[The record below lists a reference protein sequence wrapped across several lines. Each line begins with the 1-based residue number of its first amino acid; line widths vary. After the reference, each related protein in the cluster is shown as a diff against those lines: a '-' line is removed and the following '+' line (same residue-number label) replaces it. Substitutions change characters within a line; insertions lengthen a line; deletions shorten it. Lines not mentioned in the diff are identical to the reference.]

1 MTYFII
7 LLPLIP
13 LIGFLISLVVPSQN
27 ERLIS
32 GVAFITTGL
41 QLFTSLIF
49 TIFWIQAGSQVLTS
63 ENMVIFRSGSYE
75 YALDLFL
82 DRITLVFLLTGAV
95 LTFLVTTYSRRYLHR
110 EEGYK
115 RFFYTILLFFS
126 GYNITIFSGNFE
138 TLFIGWEILGIT
150 SFLLISFYRDR
161 YLPVKNAVKVFSVYR
176 LADVSI
182 LLAIWASHHFWS
194 TYITFEKISDY
205 QLVDRQLQAHDLVGT
220 ALSVMIVL
228 AAAAK
233 SAQLPFSSWLPRA
246 MEGPTPST
254 AIFYGALSVNMGV
267 FLLLRTWPFWQ
278 HQPGIRLLIG
288 AIGLS
293 TSLVATGIARVQS
306 SVKSQIAYASISQIG
321 LIFVEIAAGLENL
334 ALLHFAGNAFLRAIQ
349 LLISPSIVSQ
359 RIGQYPGAE
368 ESSAISLK
376 RFVPERLWIGL
387 YMLSLKEWGMDLFM
401 YRYLWNP
408 FKKIGGA
415 LGFLTAR
422 RVGLF
427 LTALYLAGIFFCFN
441 RHYVPLE
448 LGEWLSIAFSLLGLM
463 MAIKSFSE
471 RKNVWLSWILVI
483 TNHLWVALAVSC
495 NKRVP
500 GDQLMMYLSGVV
512 IAGLAGY
519 WCLLRLRKMGRHM
532 GLGQFHGHIQ
542 RHKRIGI
549 VFFLSCLGL
558 SGFPITPTF
567 IGEDLVFSHI
577 HQNQVLFAFFVSL
590 GCIINGLSLIR
601 IYARV
606 FLGPGMRSQYELNY
620 RSS

>member
-7 LLPLIP
+7 LSLLIP
-13 LIGFLISLVVPSQN
+13 LAGFLISLLSPSRN
-27 ERLIS
+27 EGLIS
-32 GVAFITTGL
+32 RIVFITTGL
-41 QLFTSLIF
+41 QLIISLTFTATWILTGGQSL
-49 TIFWIQAGSQVLTS
+49 AS
-63 ENMVIFRSGSYE
+63 ESMVIFRSGSYE
-75 YALDLFL
+75 YGLDLYF
-82 DRITLVFLLTGAV
+82 DKITSVFLLAGTI

-115 RFFYTILLFFS
+115 RFFYTILLFYS

-176 LADVSI
+176 LADVGI
-182 LLAIWASHHFWS
+182 LLAVWASHHLWS
-194 TYITFEKISDY
+194 SYITFEKISDY
-205 QLVDRQLQAHDLVGT
+205 HLVHHQLQAHGLIGIAV
-220 ALSVMIVL
+220 SVMIVL

-254 AIFYGALSVNMGV
+254 AIFYGALSAHMGV

-288 AIGLS
+288 IIGLS
-293 TSLVATGIARVQS
+293 TGIVATAIARTQS

-334 ALLHFAGNAFLRAIQ
+334 ALLHFAGNAFLRATQ

-359 RIGQYPGAE
+359 RIGEYRRVK
-368 ESSAISLK
+368 ESSFNLEKWI
-376 RFVPERLWIGL
+376 PERLRNGL
-387 YMLSLKEWGMDLFM
+387 YVLSLQEWGLDSFM

-408 FKKIGGA
+408 FKKVGGA
-415 LGFLTAR
+415 LGFLNAR

-427 LTALYLAGIFFCFN
+427 FIPVYLTGAFFCFHQ
-441 RHYVPLE
+441 RYVPTE
-448 LGEWLSIAFSLLGLM
+448 LRAWLPAAFSLLGLV

-471 RKNVWLSWILVI
+471 RKNVWLSWILI
-483 TNHLWVALAVSC
+483 IANHLWVALAVSF
-495 NKRVP
+495 NERIP
-500 GDQLMMYLSGVV
+500 AGQLLLCLSGVI
-512 IAGLAGY
+512 IAGPAGY
-519 WCLLRLRKMGRHM
+519 WCLSRLRKLEGHI
-532 GLGQFHGHIQ
+532 GLSQFHGHIQ
-542 RHKRIGI
+542 RHRRIGI

-577 HQNQVLFAFFVSL
+577 HQNQVLLAFLVSL

-606 FLGPGMRSQYELNY
+606 FLGPGMRSQYELTF

>member
-1 MTYFII
+1 MTCFII
-7 LLPLIP
+7 LLLLIP
-13 LIGFLISLVVPSQN
+13 LAGFLMSLVAPARN

-32 GVAFITTGL
+32 RIVFMTTGL
-41 QLFTSLIF
+41 QLFISLAF
-49 TIFWIQAGSQVLTS
+49 TTFWLSSGSQPLAS
-63 ENMVIFRSGSYE
+63 GSMVIFKSGSFE
-75 YALDLFL
+75 YALDLFF
-82 DRITLVFLLTGAV
+82 DKITFVFLLTGTI

-115 RFFYTILLFFS
+115 RFFYTILLFYS
-126 GYNITIFSGNFE
+126 GYAITIFSGNFE

-176 LADVSI
+176 LADVGI
-182 LLAIWASHHFWS
+182 LLAVWASHHLWN

-205 QLVDRQLQAHDLVGT
+205 QLVHSQLQAHSLIGV
-220 ALSVMIVL
+220 AVSVMIVI

-254 AIFYGALSVNMGV
+254 AIFYGALSAHMGV

-288 AIGLS
+288 TIGLS
-293 TSLVATGIARVQS
+293 TGIVASGIARVQS

-334 ALLHFAGNAFLRAIQ
+334 ALLHFAGNAFLRATQ

-359 RIGQYPGAE
+359 RIGGYPQAE
-368 ESSAISLK
+368 EPSFTSI
-376 RFVPERLWIGL
+376 ERWIPARLRTAL
-387 YMLSLKEWGMDLFM
+387 YMLSLKEWGLDLFM

-408 FKKIGGA
+408 FKKLGGA
-415 LGFLTAR
+415 LSFLTAR
-422 RVGLF
+422 RASLVF
-427 LTALYLAGIFFCFN
+427 IPAYLAGAFLCFN
-441 RHYVPLE
+441 QHYIPPE
-448 LGEWLSIAFSLLGLM
+448 LRAWLPALFSFLGLV

-471 RKNVWLSWILVI
+471 RKNVWLSWMLII
-483 TNHLWVALAVSC
+483 TNHFWVALAVSF
-495 NKRVP
+495 NENVP
-500 GDQLMMYLSGVV
+500 ADQLLLYLSGVV
-512 IAGLAGY
+512 VTGLTGY
-519 WCLLRLRKMGRHM
+519 WCLSRLRKLERHI

-577 HQNQVLFAFFVSL
+577 HQNQVFFALFVSL
-590 GCIINGLSLIR
+590 GCIINGLSVIR

-606 FLGPGMRSQYELNY
+606 FLGPGMRSQYELTY